1 VSGQNGPVTETAA
14 AERIECTSTLSADL
28 SRRISALA
36 HAATHADGV
45 PPLSDHALVHVRNG
59 GSGVQHILLWVGD
72 DLAAYAHLD
81 TSDAITGAQAELA
94 VAVDHRA
101 AGHARTLV
109 RELISASPDGRLQ
122 LWAHG
127 ERPEAR
133 RLAEGMGFTRT
144 RVLAQMGRTL
154 DATMTPPELPD
165 GASLRVFVPGQDE
178 AALLAVNNAAFADHP
193 DQGEWQLE
201 DLLGRE
207 REPWFDP
214 SGLLL
219 LELDGDLAGFVWTK
233 VHGTDTSGHT
243 HDPVGEIYVLGV
255 APGSMRRGLGK
266 LLATAGLSHLA
277 GRGLPEAIL
286 YVDESNA
293 PAVALYERLGFTRR
307 GVDALFS
314 LRPR

>member
-1 VSGQNGPVTETAA
+1 VTETTAG
-14 AERIECTSTLSADL
+14 ERIECTTTLSPDL
-28 SRRISALA
+28 SGRIEALA
-36 HAATHADGV
+36 QAAAHADGV

-59 GSGVQHILLWVGD
+59 GAGVQHILLWVSGE
-72 DLAAYAHLD
+72 LVAYAHLD

-94 VAVDHRA
+94 VDPGHRA

-109 RELISASPDGRLQ
+109 RELVNASPDGRLQ

-144 RVLAQMGRTL
+144 RVLAQMGRPL
-154 DATMTPPELPD
+154 DPSPAPPELPA
-165 GASLRVFVPGQDE
+165 GASLRAFVAGRDE
-178 AALLAVNNAAFADHP
+178 AALLAVNNAAFAGHP
-193 DQGEWQLE
+193 DQGAWQLE

-207 REPWFDP
+207 RESWFDP
-214 SGLLL
+214 AGLLL
-219 LELDGDLAGFVWTK
+219 LELGRDLAGFVWTK
-233 VHGTDTSGHT
+233 VHGSDASGHA

-255 APGSMRRGLGK
+255 DPRFLRRGLGR
-266 LLATAGLSHLA
+266 LLASAGLAHLSA
-277 GRGLPEAIL
+277 RGLPEAIL
-286 YVDESNA
+286 YVDESDA
-293 PAVALYERLGFTRR
+293 AAVALYERLGFTRR